1 MNADSLRAFVLA
13 LFILA
18 LMICIQPAHAAI
30 TAVPS
35 VAGYSAGSFSAA
47 AGSFSTAANAA
58 SYGATGVVNVG
69 GKAIT
74 VPATLRMA
82 ANAGQYAK
90 NAMKLNPWAIVG
102 TLAAGYLIDQL
113 LEWDDASQTWRS
125 VPAIYPGGTVSQ
137 SNACSLM
144 DPGQYSRDA
153 ALNRIV
159 WMPHPPY
166 PTSAPC
172 PAPYSPFA
180 SCSSATQPYYQ
191 PGNMPY
197 TVCIDP
203 ASSNQPYPYEEF
215 PDSAWDPLPDPLPVV
230 APELPYAPYMPNG
243 APVESPEYD
252 FAPFSTPIGNP
263 YTKPDGSTVQPM
275 AKVSPNGDSVTI
287 DTYDQPLTDST
298 GAPVPPD
305 TVPVD
310 TVEPLP
316 PAQTDCDKYP
326 NSIGCSEYGVPSTPD
341 VIPTN
346 QIAVSTGFTPV
357 GGAGSCP
364 ADVQLSFMGQII
376 PWSYSPICDFAT
388 MIRPLIIGFAWL
400 SFGFTVIS
408 GFRKAG

>member
-1 MNADSLRAFVLA
+1 MNADSFRAFVLA

-18 LMICIQPAHAAI
+18 VMIGIQSAHAAI
-30 TAVPS
+30 SAVPS
-35 VAGYSAGSFSAA
+35 VAGYSAGSFTAT

-58 SYGATGVVNVG
+58 SYGASGVVNVG

-74 VPATLRMA
+74 VPASLRMA
-82 ANAGQYAK
+82 ANAGQFALSG
-90 NAMKLNPWAIVG
+90 MRLNPWAIAG
-102 TLAAGYLIDQL
+102 TLAAGYLASQGLEYLNGQWQKADNTDPWSGYENCISGYKAGTCSVVAQDMQTRFPWGVGWQVSPGYTDRWDWL
-113 LEWDDASQTWRS
+113 NSSGVPLGTMSASSSYSPAYVPFTDPEWDA
-125 VPAIYPGGTVSQ
+125 
-137 SNACSLM
+137 
-144 DPGQYSRDA
+144 
-153 ALNRIV
+153 
-159 WMPHPPY
+159 
-166 PTSAPC
+166 
-172 PAPYSPFA
+172 
-180 SCSSATQPYYQ
+180 
-191 PGNMPY
+191 
-197 TVCIDP
+197 
-203 ASSNQPYPYEEF
+203 
-215 PDSAWDPLPDPLPVV
+215 LPDPLPDV
-230 APELPYAPYMPNG
+230 AAELPYAPYMPNG

-263 YTKPDGSTVQPM
+263 YTKPDGSTAQPM

-305 TVPVD
+305 TSPVD
-310 TVEPLP
+310 TVEPVP
-316 PAQTDCDKYP
+316 PSETDCDKYP
-326 NSIGCSEYGVPSTPD
+326 NIIGCSEYGTPSTPD

-364 ADVQLSFMGQII
+364 ADVQLSFMGQMI